1 MRDPAQDQVVSEAIV
16 SGAGW
21 DAETVHTLARALNL
35 HPGAVFI
42 GDTLHWHC
50 NGLVMTQLC
59 AADVGSNLG
68 AYTVPVVA
76 GTEARVVAVDM

>member
-1 MRDPAQDQVVSEAIV
+1 MVMSAAAVCVRDPAQDQVVSEAIV

-42 GDTLHWHC
+42 GDSWHLTPRAVTL
-50 NGLVMTQLC
+50 LK
-59 AADVGSNLG
+59 
-68 AYTVPVVA
+68 Y
-76 GTEARVVAVDM
+76 

>member
-1 MRDPAQDQVVSEAIV
+1 MIQYIPVAAVCVRDPAQDQVVSEAIV

-42 GDTLHWHC
+42 GDT
-50 NGLVMTQLC
+50 
-59 AADVGSNLG
+59 
-68 AYTVPVVA
+68 
-76 GTEARVVAVDM
+76 

>member
-1 MRDPAQDQVVSEAIV
+1 MIQYIPLAAVCVRDPAQDQVVSEAIV

-42 GDTLHWHC
+42 GDTWYLETSH
-50 NGLVMTQLC
+50 
-59 AADVGSNLG
+59 
-68 AYTVPVVA
+68 
-76 GTEARVVAVDM
+76 

>member
-1 MRDPAQDQVVSEAIV
+1 MKLSVDVMSAAAVCVRDPAQDQVVSEAIV

-42 GDTLHWHC
+42 GDTW
-50 NGLVMTQLC
+50 
-59 AADVGSNLG
+59 
-68 AYTVPVVA
+68 Y
-76 GTEARVVAVDM
+76 

>member
-42 GDTLHWHC
+42 GNTLHWSR
-50 NGLVMTQLC
+50 NTELC

-76 GTEARVVAVDM
+76 GTKARVVAVDM

>member
-42 GDTLHWHC
+42 GD
-50 NGLVMTQLC
+50 
-59 AADVGSNLG
+59 S
-68 AYTVPVVA
+68 
-76 GTEARVVAVDM
+76 

>member
-42 GDTLHWHC
+42 GDSLHWSC
-50 NGLVMTQLC
+50 NYPAVS
-59 AADVGSNLG
+59 ADVGSNLG

>member
-42 GDTLHWHC
+42 GDTSHC
-50 NGLVMTQLC
+50 TVLVMTQLC

-68 AYTVPVVA
+68 AYTVPVLA